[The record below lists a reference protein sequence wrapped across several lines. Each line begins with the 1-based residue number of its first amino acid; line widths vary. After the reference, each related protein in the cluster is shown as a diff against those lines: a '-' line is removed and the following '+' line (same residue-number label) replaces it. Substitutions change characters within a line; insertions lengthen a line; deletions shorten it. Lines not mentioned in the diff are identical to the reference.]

1 MTRLLAIAFRNLLRA
16 KRRNALSGGTMVLGT
31 AALVL
36 GNGLSDGMARQ
47 LTDNLVAVQTGHLQV
62 VVRPEDFQSQNSPFD
77 AYGTDHLPGAVEIAR
92 RIEAEGSAAG
102 VVSAVPY
109 LHGRGTAIAG
119 NRSSLAVV
127 IGVEPSR
134 EPELRAAQ
142 APQTGVFLPEH
153 DALAVYAAAPMARK
167 LRLSVGDAISFIVQT
182 PQGAINSLEGVVCGV
197 FRKGAPWYDN
207 TFYVPLES
215 AQSLFDWKGGAT
227 NVKIALGDGRPSAAR
242 HARAAIERIVGA
254 PQGLAKGTRVRVETA
269 QEAGRFSFSIIQAN
283 EAALAV
289 LSSFLFLAAAV
300 GIVNAMLMS
309 VHERTREIGTIR
321 ALGMRRSVVVRLFIL
336 EGLALGIVAA
346 ALGVALGGGIV
357 VFYGAKGIPMNTITL
372 AWMAG
377 GDQLFPLL
385 RPASAARAALA
396 IVALSTLAAIY
407 PAFTASRLEPREA
420 LHHA

>member
-1 MTRLLAIAFRNLLRA
+1 
-16 KRRNALSGGTMVLGT
+16 
-31 AALVL
+31 
-36 GNGLSDGMARQ
+36 
-47 LTDNLVAVQTGHLQV
+47 
-62 VVRPEDFQSQNSPFD
+62 VRPEDFQPQNSPFD

-127 IGVEPSR
+127 IGIEPSR

-153 DALAVYAAAPMARK
+153 DALAVYAATPMARK

-182 PQGAINSLEGVVCGV
+182 PQGAINSHEGVVCGI

-207 TFYVPLES
+207 TFYIPLES

-227 NVKIALGDGRPSAAR
+227 NVKIALADGRPAAAR

-254 PQGLAKGTRVRVETA
+254 PRGLAKGTRVRVETA
-269 QEAGRFSFSIIQAN
+269 PEAGRFSFSIIQAN

-346 ALGVALGGGIV
+346 ALGVALGGSIV

-385 RPASAARAALA
+385 RPASAARAAMA
-396 IVALSTLAAIY
+396 IVVLSTLAAIY

-420 LHHA
+420 LHA